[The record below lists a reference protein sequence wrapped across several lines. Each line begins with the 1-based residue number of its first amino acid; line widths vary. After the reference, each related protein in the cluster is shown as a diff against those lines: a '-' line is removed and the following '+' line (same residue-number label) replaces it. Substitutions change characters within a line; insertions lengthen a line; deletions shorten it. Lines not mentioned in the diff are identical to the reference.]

1 MVHQLLCTRKNLW
14 SYGKIIQ
21 QKQKI
26 GFVLNLTALCPE
38 HLLSIAFGVFFL
50 QTIICFMKLNLKGIS
65 VMINSKLIEKID
77 KARGRTPCLY
87 PHGVI
92 PSREI

>member
-1 MVHQLLCTRKNLW
+1 
-14 SYGKIIQ
+14 
-21 QKQKI
+21 
-26 GFVLNLTALCPE
+26 
-38 HLLSIAFGVFFL
+38 
-50 QTIICFMKLNLKGIS
+50 MKLNLKGIS